1 MYETFKLGIK
11 LNLITESDLEDWD
24 TAITKTD
31 AVTNLLNGI
40 TNFIFSGSAD
50 YSYVITSDT
59 TSTTTTQQA
68 HHEAVA
74 SGEFTDTYEDTRP
87 ADEVTYETTAGYDIW
102 QNTEFGNYGDGT
114 VSSDQ
119 AWQNWYAYAQENG
132 ADGAWGYYWYYE
144 NGSAAGSKPSYLV
157 YMKEGS
163 EHYGEVFQYG
173 DTLLDGT
180 INNNGTNDEYY
191 AWVGESAM
199 QSAIDAGIA
208 TVDENGSVTNIN
220 LDLLGQ

>member
-74 SGEFTDTYEDTRP
+74 SGEFTDTYEETRP
-87 ADEVTYETTAGYDIW
+87 ADEVTYETSDGYDIW

-114 VSSDQ
+114 ISKDQ
-119 AWQNWYAYAQENG
+119 AYTNWLNYAKENG
-132 ADGAWGYYWYYE
+132 ADKVWGYYWVYL
-144 NGSAAGSKPSYLV
+144 NGSAAGNKSSYMV
-157 YMKEGS
+157 FMKEGS

-173 DTLLDGT
+173 DTLLDGST
-180 INNNGTNDEYY
+180 NNIGTNDEYY
-191 AWVGESAM
+191 AWVHEGAM
-199 QSAIDAGIA
+199 QEAIDAGIA
-208 TVDENGSVTNIN
+208 TVDEDGNVTNIN
-220 LDLLGQ
+220 LDLLDE